1 MQQRI
6 RVLIADDSSLARA
19 MLREILQTQP
29 DIEVVGEACNGQQA
43 VDMAQTLSPQL
54 ITMDL
59 EMPVMDGLQAITTI
73 MHRRAVPILVV
84 SSVSDAQRA
93 LEAVALGAL
102 EVVPK
107 PDTTE
112 AAAAH
117 LIARVRLLAGVA
129 VITRLRTRLD
139 AALPVAAPAAVA
151 VPIPL
156 PTLPTLPALMPAS
169 VPVWAPAPLG
179 AEAFTRVFAIAASTG
194 GPQALARIL
203 SSLPAD
209 FSCPI
214 VVAQHI
220 SDGFAQGM
228 VDWLASICP
237 LSVHLA
243 QEAVALVAGRVYIAP
258 SEYHLAVGST
268 GQLQLR
274 ARCAG
279 DCYHPSCDVLLTSV
293 AQVYGPRAVG
303 IILSGM
309 GHDGAAGMAAILAAG
324 GSTWAQDEASSVIFG
339 MNRIAIE
346 RGAVQQV
353 LDVAVLA
360 THMQNTAQQ
369 ALGWRNGA

>member
-129 VITRLRTRLD
+129 VITRLRTQLD

-151 VPIPL
+151 APL
-156 PTLPTLPALMPAS
+156 PLP
-169 VPVWAPAPLG
+169 VRPVGAPAPLG

-258 SEYHLAVGST
+258 SEYHLAVGRT

-369 ALGWRNGA
+369 ALGWRNWA